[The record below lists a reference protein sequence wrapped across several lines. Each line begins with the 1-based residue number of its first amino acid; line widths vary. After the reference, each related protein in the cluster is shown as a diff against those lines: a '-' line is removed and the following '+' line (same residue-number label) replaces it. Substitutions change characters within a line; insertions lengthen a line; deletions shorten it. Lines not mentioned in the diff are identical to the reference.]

1 MKKLLVIV
9 SVVLLVG
16 AMSFATDCPTSGT
29 VNLTETSPVDETFT
43 CTATGFTLGGTTTI
57 VEWLEPGTPASLSDV
72 LVLAPL
78 TSDSFTLTFISDP
91 PVPPDPPNVVILTE
105 PTPFTLV
112 APSTTGGPA
121 LNLAFFSDLN
131 DGSTISDG
139 ASFKV
144 PEPAGLALL
153 GSGLLGLGAILRRRR
168 KPA

>member
-1 MKKLLVIV
+1 MKKLLATV
-9 SVVLLVG
+9 SVVLLLG
-16 AMSFATDCPTSGT
+16 AISFATDCPTSGT
-29 VNLTETSPVDETFT
+29 VNLTETNPVDETFT

-57 VEWLEPGTPASLSDV
+57 VEWLEPGTASLSDV

-78 TSDSFTLTFISDP
+78 TSDSFSVTFISDP

-121 LNLAFFSDLN
+121 LNMAFFSDL
-131 DGSTISDG
+131 DGTSNPISDG
-139 ASFKV
+139 AEFKV